1 MPQIKEYIAPEFRIT
16 PSSAGYTAMENAG
29 RRIGPLYD
37 EAAKEINARGTI
49 ANEEARAEDQLG
61 SVYGR
66 EAQQVD
72 ALKSMYDEEG
82 RQQAALGKLQ
92 GDLIKEKMW
101 PYDIF
106 KLYNEDAQ
114 AAEAKQKS
122 LGPNKGITVFRE
134 GFTASGINKA
144 QGTGGSLDQ
153 PDTTYIS
160 GTDDAIGGPGSP
172 RWDSTSSSTGS
183 GSASRG
189 AALMGYALSDGGNAI
204 STGYGAADNNTSTTN
219 QTGGPAGFDVNG
231 NPLYSNAAP
240 QAAYN
245 SAGQPIY
252 SYAPGDALSQA
263 GMAIYNAQDSALGGQ
278 NTLGYANA
286 LAAYNSQNNYS
297 TTGLMYNTGVQSG
310 NLTGETQPAP
320 AAAPGFFDNWFGT
333 GAGSPTDQQSGP
345 QGAQD

>member
-49 ANEEARAEDQLG
+49 ADQEAR
-61 SVYGR
+61 
-66 EAQQVD
+66 QVD

-82 RQQAALGKLQ
+82 RQQAELGKLQ

-172 RWDSTSSSTGS
+172 RWDSTGS

-204 STGYGAADNNTSTTN
+204 STGYGATDNNTSTTN
-219 QTGGPAGFDVNG
+219 QTGGPAGFDING

-252 SYAPGDALSQA
+252 SYAPGDTLSQA

-286 LAAYNSQNNYS
+286 LAAYNNSTYNDPNNP
-297 TTGLMYNTGVQSG
+297 TAGLMYNTGVQSS
-310 NLTGETQPAP
+310 NLIGETQP
-320 AAAPGFFDNWFGT
+320 AAPGFFDNWFGT
-333 GAGSPTDQQSGP
+333 GAGSPTAPQGP